1 MAIDLNALR
10 DVVRQNQANQE
21 RKPDEPSRQ
30 VMVDKEGNVRFGDQV
45 SRNERATQVPQEIF
59 AGAWRAAAGTRE
71 RRP

>member
-10 DVVRQNQANQE
+10 DVVRQNQTNQE

-45 SRNERATQVPQEIF
+45 SRNERATQVPQETF
-59 AGAWRAAAGTRE
+59 AGARE
-71 RRP
+71 GRS

>member
-59 AGAWRAAAGTRE
+59 AGARRITVGVRD